1 MGRDLDAQD
10 RSFAEQVLS
19 AETNTCPRRKI
30 LMRKRLVIKL
40 QFVVGTRKSFK
51 KKSKL
56 RFLLPQNYAL
66 GLLSTLLK
74 EKLPEIF

>member
-1 MGRDLDAQD
+1 MKNRIRGMSCMGRDLDARD

-19 AETNTCPRRKI
+19 AETNTCPRRKN

-51 KKSKL
+51 RKSKL
-56 RFLLPQNYAL
+56 RSFIA
-66 GLLSTLLK
+66 S
-74 EKLPEIF
+74 KLRFGVT